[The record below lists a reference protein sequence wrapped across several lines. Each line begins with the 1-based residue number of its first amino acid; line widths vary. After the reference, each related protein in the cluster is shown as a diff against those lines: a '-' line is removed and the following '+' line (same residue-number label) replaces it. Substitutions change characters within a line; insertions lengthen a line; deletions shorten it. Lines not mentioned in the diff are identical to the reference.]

1 MKKNIKAILL
11 ILFISL
17 FTEVFIFNIKTI
29 TSINFKQ
36 ISVKSK
42 IILGS
47 DIIDS
52 NGIYVVK
59 NTKNAYIEI
68 KNINKNIHNLF
79 IDLDFI
85 KNSGKYLEYD
95 IYASDSGSK
104 LYYKLP
110 SRYLYNNIE
119 RSKYVDLNLSGK
131 VNKLKIVFKN
141 NNFKFKINNI
151 AINKSRPI
159 DISWTRLIITFTLLL
174 VIYYIRP
181 NSELYKYTFNL
192 NSKKQKIIIVLYLI
206 IQFIF
211 FFYIVNINKYVKNP
225 GLYSQHYQYQDLA
238 HSLSRGKLYL
248 EIPVDKNLKNM
259 KNPYDTKYRA
269 KLSNEKGLSFY
280 PDRAFYEG
288 KYYVYF

>member
-110 SRYLYNNIE
+110 SRYL
-119 RSKYVDLNLSGK
+119 
-131 VNKLKIVFKN
+131 
-141 NNFKFKINNI
+141 
-151 AINKSRPI
+151 
-159 DISWTRLIITFTLLL
+159 
-174 VIYYIRP
+174 
-181 NSELYKYTFNL
+181 
-192 NSKKQKIIIVLYLI
+192 
-206 IQFIF
+206 
-211 FFYIVNINKYVKNP
+211 
-225 GLYSQHYQYQDLA
+225 
-238 HSLSRGKLYL
+238 
-248 EIPVDKNLKNM
+248 
-259 KNPYDTKYRA
+259 
-269 KLSNEKGLSFY
+269 
-280 PDRAFYEG
+280 
-288 KYYVYF
+288 